1 MENMNNQIDH
11 QTLESHLRKTTIV
24 SNILSIV
31 VALVVAMGVGYG
43 FYYNTTATLENHS
56 TDIKEIKEDVHVMT
70 DHINEMDVFKGVSIV
85 EIETLED
92 QVEDVETSINKM
104 DDKLDRIIQI
114 MK

>member
-1 MENMNNQIDH
+1 MNNQIDH

-70 DHINEMDVFKGVSIV
+70 DHINEMDVFKGVSVV
-85 EIETLED
+85 EIESIESKVEKLEVS
-92 QVEDVETSINKM
+92 VEKM
-104 DDKLDRIIQI
+104 DDKLDQIIYL